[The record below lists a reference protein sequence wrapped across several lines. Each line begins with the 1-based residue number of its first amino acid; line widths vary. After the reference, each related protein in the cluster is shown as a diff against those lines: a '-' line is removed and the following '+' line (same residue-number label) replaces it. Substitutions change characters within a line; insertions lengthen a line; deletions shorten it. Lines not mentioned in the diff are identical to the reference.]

1 MLTVLSYIVPTL
13 KDIRYSIMVEYCAE
27 MAKYYCKLR
36 DSKNALYWSA
46 LASKYVIKRIDL
58 INKKG
63 LLK

>member
-13 KDIRYSIMVEYCAE
+13 KDIRYSIMVEYCAR
-27 MAKYYCKLR
+27 MAKYYCKLQ
-36 DSKNALYWSA
+36 DSKNALYWSV